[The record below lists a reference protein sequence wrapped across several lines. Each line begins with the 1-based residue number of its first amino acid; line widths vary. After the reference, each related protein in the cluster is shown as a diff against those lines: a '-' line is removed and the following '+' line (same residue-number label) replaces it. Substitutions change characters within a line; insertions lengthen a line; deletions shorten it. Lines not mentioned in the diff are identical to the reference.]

1 MILLEYFL
9 DSKNQ
14 KQFHDLR
21 SIWMNFG
28 VYKSN
33 SNSTMLDFY
42 DSQIEK
48 INSQIKTAFDKFF
61 PFSLLPPWLSQFV
74 QLAIHNS

>member
-1 MILLEYFL
+1 
-9 DSKNQ
+9 
-14 KQFHDLR
+14 
-21 SIWMNFG
+21 MNFE

-61 PFSLLPPWLSQFV
+61 FFSLLPP
-74 QLAIHNS
+74 